1 MSYGEDSGGDFDFD
15 PMRGHE
21 YPTITQFTAILE
33 NRVGRLLEVIRCFQ
47 NTSSRIVALNIHDST
62 ECSLVRFVVTHSD
75 QGRDILTG
83 AGLSLIESELIAI
96 ELPQVN
102 QPLIDVCEAL
112 LEAEI
117 NLVQTYPLMVTSD
130 GTMAVALMVDNV
142 DLAQQTL
149 ACKDITMLSETDLL
163 DLQ

>member
-1 MSYGEDSGGDFDFD
+1 MSYGEDSGDDYDFDA
-15 PMRGHE
+15 MRGHE
-21 YPTITQFTAILE
+21 YPTIIQFTAILE

-62 ECSLVRFVVTHSD
+62 ECSLVRFVVTHSE
-75 QGRDILTG
+75 QGRDILKT
-83 AGLSLIESELIAI
+83 ADLSLIESELIAI

-112 LEAEI
+112 LQAEV

-130 GTMAVALMVDNV
+130 GNMAVALMVDNV

-149 ACKDITMLSETDLL
+149 ACEDITMLSEADLL